1 DLGWDENS
9 RMVAPV
15 DAVSARVIEVVDLKV
30 PPAKDAQTSSAVSN
44 NDVNKKNDKVQIK
57 KAEQPKP
64 AAATNKSTEAAK
76 QPNAGPAKPA
86 TNGTQKD
93 AKAEKPSKQVPEAPT
108 PSQTSAVNPP
118 LVTPD
123 SYSMAAQ
130 RTKSPARDTT
140 VENATAAV
148 KDAVETQKGA
158 NATPTAVSLDGDVQA
173 VLSKHFDS
181 LYQRLESDKRVFE
194 ASGAAKQDAMLR
206 LVSSTLTDNVEQSL
220 SRIITSSIDKAVI
233 PALTSMTGSIIE
245 KKLAELVPQQLGPTV
260 QREVKAAL
268 PNALQQS
275 LRDQQ
280 VHRTIS
286 EQIAQKVQ
294 QQVSNMLQTSLPNM
308 ATQAT
313 QKMVADLDARTTQR
327 LREADVQR
335 QQDNA
340 KIEQL
345 SGMVRSLTQTV
356 QGMAE
361 SQKTFHD
368 EMKKMQQGRA
378 QEGPTSAAAA
388 GGRAAAAPAVDE
400 MDPQKVAE
408 EQEVSRITQMLMD
421 GSYEEATINWLQSA
435 NQATL
440 FDRLF
445 VRVNP
450 AYLRQVSPLVALSVS
465 AAITASFQTNVDARL
480 EWLAEVLSQMNIS
493 DPDIRDVAPKIMDV
507 ISSRLQGAYMEMSE
521 SNPSDPR
528 LRRLSALNRQVNEV
542 RRVTA

>member
-1 DLGWDENS
+1 
-9 RMVAPV
+9 
-15 DAVSARVIEVVDLKV
+15 
-30 PPAKDAQTSSAVSN
+30 
-44 NDVNKKNDKVQIK
+44 
-57 KAEQPKP
+57 
-64 AAATNKSTEAAK
+64 
-76 QPNAGPAKPA
+76 
-86 TNGTQKD
+86 
-93 AKAEKPSKQVPEAPT
+93 SKQ
-108 PSQTSAVNPP
+108 
-118 LVTPD
+118 
-123 SYSMAAQ
+123 
-130 RTKSPARDTT
+130 
-140 VENATAAV
+140 
-148 KDAVETQKGA
+148 
-158 NATPTAVSLDGDVQA
+158 
-173 VLSKHFDS
+173 FDS
-181 LYQRLESDKRVFE
+181 LYQRLESDKRVSE

-206 LVSSTLTDNVEQSL
+206 LVSSTLTENVEQSL
-220 SRIITSSIDKAVI
+220 SRIITSNIDKAVI

-361 SQKTFHD
+361 SQKSFQE

-378 QEGPTSAAAA
+378 QEAPAPAAAA
-388 GGRAAAAPAVDE
+388 GRAAAPAVDE
-400 MDPQKVAE
+400 MDPQKIAE

-507 ISSRLQGAYMEMSE
+507 ISQRLQGAYMEMSE

-542 RRVTA
+542 RRVTG

>member
-1 DLGWDENS
+1 
-9 RMVAPV
+9 
-15 DAVSARVIEVVDLKV
+15 
-30 PPAKDAQTSSAVSN
+30 
-44 NDVNKKNDKVQIK
+44 
-57 KAEQPKP
+57 
-64 AAATNKSTEAAK
+64 
-76 QPNAGPAKPA
+76 
-86 TNGTQKD
+86 
-93 AKAEKPSKQVPEAPT
+93 
-108 PSQTSAVNPP
+108 
-118 LVTPD
+118 
-123 SYSMAAQ
+123 MAAQ

-140 VENATAAV
+140 IENATAAV

-158 NATPTAVSLDGDVQA
+158 NATSTAVSLGGDVQD

-181 LYQRLESDKRVFE
+181 LYQRLESDKRVSE

-206 LVSSTLTDNVEQSL
+206 LVSSTLTENVEQSL

-313 QKMVADLDARTTQR
+313 QKMVADLDTRTTQR

-361 SQKTFHD
+361 SQKTFQ
-368 EMKKMQQGRA
+368 EVMKKMQQGRA
-378 QEGPTSAAAA
+378 QEAPASTAA
-388 GGRAAAAPAVDE
+388 GGRAPAPAVDE

-542 RRVTA
+542 RRVTG

>member
-1 DLGWDENS
+1 
-9 RMVAPV
+9 
-15 DAVSARVIEVVDLKV
+15 
-30 PPAKDAQTSSAVSN
+30 
-44 NDVNKKNDKVQIK
+44 
-57 KAEQPKP
+57 
-64 AAATNKSTEAAK
+64 
-76 QPNAGPAKPA
+76 
-86 TNGTQKD
+86 
-93 AKAEKPSKQVPEAPT
+93 
-108 PSQTSAVNPP
+108 
-118 LVTPD
+118 
-123 SYSMAAQ
+123 
-130 RTKSPARDTT
+130 
-140 VENATAAV
+140 
-148 KDAVETQKGA
+148 
-158 NATPTAVSLDGDVQA
+158 
-173 VLSKHFDS
+173 
-181 LYQRLESDKRVFE
+181 
-194 ASGAAKQDAMLR
+194 
-206 LVSSTLTDNVEQSL
+206 
-220 SRIITSSIDKAVI
+220 
-233 PALTSMTGSIIE
+233 MTGSIIE

-313 QKMVADLDARTTQR
+313 QKMVADLEARTTQR

-335 QQDNA
+335 QQDSA

-361 SQKTFHD
+361 SQKSFQE
-368 EMKKMQQGRA
+368 EMKKMQQGLA
-378 QEGPTSAAAA
+378 QEAPAPAAA
-388 GGRAAAAPAVDE
+388 GGRALAPAVDE
-400 MDPQKVAE
+400 MDPQKIAE

-507 ISSRLQGAYMEMSE
+507 ISQRLQGAYMEMSE

-542 RRVTA
+542 RRVTG